1 MEGWRGCYELEESL
15 FALHSGVLPYWI
27 RIVDNGWGLIMELDP
42 IGRAYI
48 VGILVGFVFGYLLG
62 KLRFIDEEV

>member
-1 MEGWRGCYELEESL
+1 M
-15 FALHSGVLPYWI
+15 
-27 RIVDNGWGLIMELDP
+27 MELDP

-62 KLRFIDEEV
+62 KLRFIDEEVEG